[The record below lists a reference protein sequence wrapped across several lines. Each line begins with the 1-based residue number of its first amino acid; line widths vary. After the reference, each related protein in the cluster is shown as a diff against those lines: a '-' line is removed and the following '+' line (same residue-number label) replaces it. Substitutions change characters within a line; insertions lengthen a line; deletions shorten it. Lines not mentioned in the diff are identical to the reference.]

1 MSLPA
6 ALRWLLQS
14 GHGFARLVRFGIV
27 GVLVALVYAA
37 ATALLVSRYGVAP
50 LTASLAGYAIALPFS
65 FLGHRGF
72 SFRSQGRAHVEAPRF
87 LVGQAIN
94 LTVTVLAM
102 RGATAGLH
110 VSYLWGVAATIVLAP
125 LANFLLMHFWVFGRA
140 KPTSPAAAR

>member
-1 MSLPA
+1 MSA
-6 ALRWLLQS
+6 RAVARWLLES
-14 GHGFARLVRFGIV
+14 GHVFARLVRFGIV
-27 GVLVALVYAA
+27 GLLAALVYAA
-37 ATALLVSRYGVAP
+37 VTALLVSRYGVAP
-50 LTASLAGYAIALPFS
+50 LTASLAGYAAALPFS

-72 SFRSQGRAHVEAPRF
+72 SFRSEGRAASEAPRF

-102 RGATAGLH
+102 RGATAALH

-140 KPTSPAAAR
+140 NPTDPAGAR